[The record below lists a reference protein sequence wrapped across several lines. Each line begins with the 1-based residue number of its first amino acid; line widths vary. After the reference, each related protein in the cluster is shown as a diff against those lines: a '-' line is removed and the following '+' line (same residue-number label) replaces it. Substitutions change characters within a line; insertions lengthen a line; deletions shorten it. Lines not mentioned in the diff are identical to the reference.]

1 MPVPIIPPVQDVM
14 SFTFLLDSFIL
25 AVLGFCIS
33 LSMGKPIA
41 KMFNYELDATDELW
55 AEVSEIIFILLLRL
69 TYNSYSSIVLLTIDF
84 NYLSTTS
91 VLSCP

>member
-55 AEVSEIIFILLLRL
+55 AEV
-69 TYNSYSSIVLLTIDF
+69 
-84 NYLSTTS
+84 
-91 VLSCP
+91 